1 MILLIGIVLAAIVF
15 ILVSQFSSGMNIK
28 KRMTVSL
35 IPLVLAMLVSCV
47 KIVPLGHSAVVTTFG
62 KMEDRVLLSGFNMV
76 APWQS
81 TITVDNRTQK
91 QQITTQAFSSDIQQ
105 VDALVTVN
113 FRVTPESEQELLLA
127 VGRDFVDTI
136 LTPRTMES
144 LKSVFS
150 GYPAEAL
157 VENRAVLS
165 DQITALLNE
174 NVAEYGITVEGIAIE
189 NLDFSDAFTDAVEA
203 KQVATQ
209 KKLEAETKQ
218 SQLTLEEKA
227 AAERKLIATQA
238 EADAKIIAAE
248 AEAKANKALA
258 ESITPELIDLKEAE
272 ARLKHGWVT
281 VQGGT
286 TTTAT
291 IANPPVRTIINDNTS
306 NTD

>member
-1 MILLIGIVLAAIVF
+1 MFFIILGIIASLILF
-15 ILVSQFSSGMNIK
+15 
-28 KRMTVSL
+28 MTYPRKSVAV
-35 IPLVLAMLVSCV
+35 IPLVVALLLASV
-47 KIVPLGHSAVVTTFG
+47 KIIPVGHTAIVTTFG
-62 KMEDRVLLSGFNMV
+62 KMEDKILYSGINFI
-76 APWQS
+76 APYQS
-81 TITVDNRTQK
+81 ATVVDNRTQK

-113 FRVTPESEQELLLA
+113 FRVAPESEQTLLVT
-127 VGRDFVDTI
+127 VGKDFVETI
-136 LTPRTMES
+136 LIPRTMEA

-157 VENRAVLS
+157 IENRSVLS
-165 DQITALLNE
+165 DQIADLLNK
-174 NVAEYGITVEGIAIE
+174 NVKDSGITIEGIAIE

-218 SQLTLEEKA
+218 AQLTLEEEA
-227 AAERKLIATQA
+227 AAERKLITTQA

-248 AEAKANKALA
+248 AEAKANNTLSQ
-258 ESITPELIDLKEAE
+258 SITPELIQLKEAE

-291 IANPPVRTIINDNTS
+291 ITS
-306 NTD
+306 QD